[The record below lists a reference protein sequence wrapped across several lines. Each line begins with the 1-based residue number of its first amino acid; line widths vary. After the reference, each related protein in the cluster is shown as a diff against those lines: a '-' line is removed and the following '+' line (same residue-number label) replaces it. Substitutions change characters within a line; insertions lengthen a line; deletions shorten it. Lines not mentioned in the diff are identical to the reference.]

1 MRTIRLSIEDAR
13 QVGPILELAKVRDR
27 EAARQIAQDRLQAS
41 PFHVAVK
48 VREGDELLFWLRRM
62 HDTEVVSHAEA

>member
-13 QVGPILELAKVRDR
+13 HVAPIIELAEVRDR
-27 EAARQIAQDRLQAS
+27 NAARQIAQERLHAS

-48 VREGDELLFWLRRM
+48 VREGDELVFWLSRIQAPAF
-62 HDTEVVSHAEA
+62 ENQASA